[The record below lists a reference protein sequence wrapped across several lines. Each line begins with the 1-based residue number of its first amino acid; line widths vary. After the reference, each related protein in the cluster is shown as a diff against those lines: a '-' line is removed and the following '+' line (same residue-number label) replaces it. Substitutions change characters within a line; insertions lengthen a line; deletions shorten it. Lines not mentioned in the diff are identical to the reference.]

1 MFLQSIKLLKT
12 YLNWKPSYIT
22 YNVSLQRMMCNNS
35 KDNQIVWIDMEMTG
49 LDIEICHILEISCV
63 ITDSDLKIINEP
75 LNIVINQSDSILDN
89 MNDWCKEHHK
99 KTKLIEDVRNSKI
112 SLKDAEQ
119 TVLTFL
125 KKYIPRGK
133 CPLAGNSVYMDRLF
147 LNKYMP
153 LVNDYLHYRII
164 DVSTIKELARRW
176 NPQIYNSIP
185 PKTSKH
191 RATSDIIE
199 SIQEL
204 IYYKNHIFIS
214 ENTEKNLF

>member
-1 MFLQSIKLLKT
+1 
-12 YLNWKPSYIT
+12 
-22 YNVSLQRMMCNNS
+22 MMCDNS
-35 KDNQIVWIDMEMTG
+35 KNNHIVWMDMEMTG
-49 LDIEICHILEISCV
+49 LNIETCHILEISCL
-63 ITDSDLKIINEP
+63 ITDSDLKIINSP
-75 LNIVINQSDSILDN
+75 LNIVINQPDSILDN

-119 TVLTFL
+119 TILKFL
-125 KKYIPRGK
+125 ENYIPRGK

-164 DVSTIKELARRW
+164 DVSSIKELARRW

-185 PKTSKH
+185 PKTCKH
-191 RATSDIIE
+191 RASSDIIE

-204 IYYKNHIFIS
+204 VYYKNHIFIS
-214 ENTEKNLF
+214 ENTEENLF

>member
-1 MFLQSIKLLKT
+1 MVNHIFSLLF
-12 YLNWKPSYIT
+12 
-22 YNVSLQRMMCNNS
+22 Q
-35 KDNQIVWIDMEMTG
+35 
-49 LDIEICHILEISCV
+49 
-63 ITDSDLKIINEP
+63 
-75 LNIVINQSDSILDN
+75 
-89 MNDWCKEHHK
+89 
-99 KTKLIEDVRNSKI
+99 TKLIEDVRNSKI
-112 SLKDAEQ
+112 SLKGAEQ
-119 TVLTFL
+119 TLLTFL

-164 DVSTIKELARRW
+164 DVSTIKELARFVILINIKQYKDNIYNVKQIFKIIYFIYILFITLYTYIFYRRW

-204 IYYKNHIFIS
+204 IYYKNHIFVS